1 MSEERDILL
10 HLRRAKQDIKH
21 AEELL
26 IKDGLTPVR
35 EFRDYIKS
43 ATGGLETAELIIRGE
58 GRERG

>member
-35 EFRDYIKS
+35 KFRDYVLS
-43 ATGGLETAELIIRGE
+43 ATASLETAELIIRGE